1 MKERSKPMGVF
12 DFARDVGAKV
22 GLGKSSNE
30 IKTDKGADAAE
41 KAVAA
46 AQARSAAVAAKDAS
60 KNVAAQAKQA
70 AADKQAADKQAARAA
85 ATEKRREAKA
95 AERFAEYN
103 KSIELERYVKDLGMN
118 AHMLDI
124 RYDDG
129 VAYVTGEAPDAA
141 MREKIILTVG
151 NAEGVGKVVEEMTV
165 AAQPEVVQVD
175 PDTFHTVQAGDTL
188 WAIAERAYGD
198 GNRYPEIFEAN
209 KPMLSDPDLI
219 FPGQVLRCPK

>member
-1 MKERSKPMGVF
+1 MGVF

-22 GLGKSSNE
+22 GIGKSTKE
-30 IKTDKGADAAE
+30 IKTEEGAAAAE

-46 AQARSAAVAAKDAS
+46 AQARAAAGNAREASQEVAEQAKAAAAAKQ
-60 KNVAAQAKQA
+60 QADFQEKR
-70 AADKQAADKQAARAA
+70 AAR
-85 ATEKRREAKA
+85 TEERKKAKA

-103 KSIELERYVKDLGMN
+103 KSIELEKYVKDLGMN
-118 AHMLDI
+118 AHKLDI

-151 NAEGVGKVVEEMTV
+151 NAEGVGRVVEEMTV
-165 AAQPEVVQVD
+165 AAQPEVAQVD

-219 FPGQVLRCPK
+219 FPGQVLRCPKG